1 MMAGMG
7 SIMYIFI
14 VIGIVCLILSGY
26 KLMHFFG
33 SNAEEGYNI
42 LHFTK
47 DSVTINTGFFP
58 PTYKLKDIA
67 EVRFSKGRARGR
79 ISTRE
84 EESTVDDSKIES
96 SELTI
101 DNETTKIENIESGK

>member
-14 VIGIVCLILSGY
+14 IIGIVCLILSGY
-26 KLMHFFG
+26 KLMHFYG

-58 PTYKLKDIA
+58 PTYNLKDIA

-79 ISTRE
+79 IST
-84 EESTVDDSKIES
+84 S
-96 SELTI
+96 SYIGYLQVIKDKRTLGAI
-101 DNETTKIENIESGK
+101 NLF

>member
-26 KLMHFFG
+26 KLMHFYG

-47 DSVTINTGFFP
+47 IP
-58 PTYKLKDIA
+58 
-67 EVRFSKGRARGR
+67 
-79 ISTRE
+79 
-84 EESTVDDSKIES
+84 
-96 SELTI
+96 
-101 DNETTKIENIESGK
+101 

>member
-67 EVRFSKGRARGR
+67 EVRFFERSC
-79 ISTRE
+79 TRPHQYQQLYRLFAGYKNKR
-84 EESTVDDSKIES
+84 SLGAIN
-96 SELTI
+96 LF
-101 DNETTKIENIESGK
+101 